1 MSDDNLTSMGTA
13 LLVWAHPDDETY
25 LSGGLAASLVTRGH
39 RVVAVTATRGELGG
53 ADTRPAAW
61 AKTALLRT
69 AELDRALALLGVVE
83 HHWLGYPDG
92 GCAEADPEPAVR
104 RLAELI
110 DEVRPDTVLT
120 FGPDGFTGHPDHR
133 TVSRWV
139 DRALDRCRMSPR
151 LLHAVATEQDRV
163 DPELDNDFGVFALGE
178 PRICAPEEV
187 ALRLPLDPDALR
199 RKVAALQVQES
210 QTAGLIQA
218 VGLERFTA
226 WVSIEVFADPA
237 RDAADDPEPAVS
249 H

>member
-1 MSDDNLTSMGTA
+1 MSNDNLTSMGTT

-53 ADTRPAAW
+53 TDTRPAAW